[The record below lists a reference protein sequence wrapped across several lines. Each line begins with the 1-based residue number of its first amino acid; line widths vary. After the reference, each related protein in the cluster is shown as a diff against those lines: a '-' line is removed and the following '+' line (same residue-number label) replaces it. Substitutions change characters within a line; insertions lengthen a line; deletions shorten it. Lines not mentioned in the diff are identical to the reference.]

1 MKPNPSSLKRSPH
14 WAAFLVCFEAMIG
27 CSFTALAQ
35 PAEFAFTPT
44 NSSGTFYGQATVN
57 GVPANANDWIAAF
70 DDMGNCAGAAQVV
83 MNDGLAYINLP
94 IYGDD
99 MTTSAV
105 DEGITGTEPFTL
117 NLWRAASENIL
128 TYPGFDAII
137 LFEGWSNTNGAPMPG
152 FDDPEVVY
160 NFGETE
166 TPPSISGPEATCVD
180 AEPFA
185 PATAPAGGV
194 LVGPGVEGDVF
205 NPAAAGEGTHT
216 VDYIYDGVLASWTV
230 EVLPAFDATILTEG
244 PFCANEAPVTLEAAT
259 AGGTWIGDGV
269 FGDVFDPAFVSPG
282 TFNLTYE
289 LGEPGEA
296 CYDTDQQAIT
306 VYPSP
311 SEPEVQLIQPL
322 MEGTFHVVV
331 VNQTGVTFEWFDLLG
346 ELVATGDTLYN
357 YEETAF
363 EVVGTNTYG
372 CSTSLATTL
381 IFPGV
386 FDLREVVMTWL
397 SPTTLEVLNGV
408 QLAKLWDVQG
418 RLLWSGTFSGAT
430 RVELPLQSG
439 DGWRLVT
446 MELAGGGVAR
456 VAVVR

>member
-1 MKPNPSSLKRSPH
+1 MRAIDVPNSMHLADMKRHLILTL
-14 WAAFLVCFEAMIG
+14 LVG
-27 CSFTALAQ
+27 LSFTALAQ

-70 DDMGNCAGAAQVV
+70 DDMGNCAGAAQVI
-83 MNDGLAYINLP
+83 MNNGLAYINLP

-99 MTTSAV
+99 MTTSTV
-105 DEGITGTEPFTL
+105 DEGITGAEPFTL
-117 NLWRAASENIL
+117 NLWRAASGNIL

-137 LFEGWSNTNGAPMPG
+137 LFEGWTNTNGAPMPG

-205 NPAAAGEGTHT
+205 NPASAGEGIHT
-216 VDYIYDGVLASWTV
+216 VDYIYNGVLASWTV
-230 EVLPAFDATILTEG
+230 EVLPSLDATVLTEG

-306 VYPSP
+306 VYPAP
-311 SEPEVQLIQPL
+311 SIVQVNMIQP
-322 MEGTFHVVV
+322 GNQGVFHLVAES
-331 VNQTGVTFEWFDLLG
+331 QPGVTFEWFEYGKLL
-346 ELVATGDTLYN
+346 ATGDTLYD
-357 YEETAF
+357 YLEQELVLTA
-363 EVVGTNTYG
+363 TNTYG
-372 CSTSLATTL
+372 CSTSEDILFF
-381 IFPGV
+381 FPGV
-386 FDLREVVMTWL
+386 FDVREVNWTWL
-397 SPTTLEVLNGV
+397 GLHTLEVLQGV
-408 QLAKLWDVQG
+408 ERVALWDVRG
-418 RLLWSGTFSGAT
+418 REVWTSSVGGST
-430 RVELPLQSG
+430 RIDLPLQAG

-446 MELAGGGVAR
+446 LELVGGGVAR
-456 VAVVR
+456 LAVVR

>member
-1 MKPNPSSLKRSPH
+1 MKPDHSSLKRSPL
-14 WAAFLVCFEAMIG
+14 WAAFLVCFGAMIG

-99 MTTSAV
+99 MTTSTV
-105 DEGITGTEPFTL
+105 DEGITGAEPFTL
-117 NLWRAASENIL
+117 NLWRAASGSIL
-128 TYPGFDAII
+128 TYPSFDAI
-137 LFEGWSNTNGAPMPG
+137 LLLEGWSNTNGAPMPG

-194 LVGPGVEGDVF
+194 LVGPGVEGDMF
-205 NPAAAGEGTHT
+205 NPAAAGEGIHT
-216 VDYIYDGVLASWTV
+216 VEYIYNGVLASWTV
-230 EVLPAFDATILTEG
+230 EVLPSLDATIVTEG
-244 PFCANEAPVTLEAAT
+244 PFCANDAPVTLEAAT
-259 AGGTWIGDGV
+259 SGGTWTGDGV
-269 FGDVFDPAFVSPG
+269 FGGVFDPAFVSPG

-306 VYPSP
+306 VYPAP
-311 SEPEVQLIQPL
+311 YIVQVNMIQP
-322 MEGTFHVVV
+322 G
-331 VNQTGVTFEWFDLLG
+331 NQGVFFFGGREPTRGHLRMVRGGGIVGHGRHLVRLPRARTGVDSHQHLRLRHLGGHPLL
-346 ELVATGDTLYN
+346 LSR
-357 YEETAF
+357 
-363 EVVGTNTYG
+363 
-372 CSTSLATTL
+372 C
-381 IFPGV
+381 
-386 FDLREVVMTWL
+386 LRPARGGHDMAQPDNAG
-397 SPTTLEVLNGV
+397 S
-408 QLAKLWDVQG
+408 
-418 RLLWSGTFSGAT
+418 SS
-430 RVELPLQSG
+430 
-439 DGWRLVT
+439 WR
-446 MELAGGGVAR
+446 
-456 VAVVR
+456 

>member
-1 MKPNPSSLKRSPH
+1 MIFSCLWQCLRLCLDASCGHEAPSVLTLL
-14 WAAFLVCFEAMIG
+14 AGL
-27 CSFTALAQ
+27 SFTALAQ

-70 DDMGNCAGAAQVV
+70 DDMGNRAGAAQVV

-99 MTTSAV
+99 MITPMV
-105 DEGITGTEPFTL
+105 DGITGAEPFL
-117 NLWRAASENIL
+117 NSWRAASGNIL

-152 FDDPEVVY
+152 FDDPEEVY

-205 NPAAAGEGTHT
+205 NPASAGEGIHT
-216 VDYIYDGVLASWTV
+216 VDYIYNGVLASWTV
-230 EVLPAFDATILTEG
+230 EVLPSLDATILTEG
-244 PFCANEAPVTLEAAT
+244 PFCANEAAVTLEAAT

-269 FGDVFDPAFVSPG
+269 FGDVFDHAFVSPG

-306 VYPSP
+306 VY
-311 SEPEVQLIQPL
+311 
-322 MEGTFHVVV
+322 
-331 VNQTGVTFEWFDLLG
+331 
-346 ELVATGDTLYN
+346 
-357 YEETAF
+357 
-363 EVVGTNTYG
+363 
-372 CSTSLATTL
+372 
-381 IFPGV
+381 
-386 FDLREVVMTWL
+386 
-397 SPTTLEVLNGV
+397 
-408 QLAKLWDVQG
+408 
-418 RLLWSGTFSGAT
+418 
-430 RVELPLQSG
+430 LPLPSC
-439 DGWRLVT
+439 RST
-446 MELAGGGVAR
+446 
-456 VAVVR
+456 